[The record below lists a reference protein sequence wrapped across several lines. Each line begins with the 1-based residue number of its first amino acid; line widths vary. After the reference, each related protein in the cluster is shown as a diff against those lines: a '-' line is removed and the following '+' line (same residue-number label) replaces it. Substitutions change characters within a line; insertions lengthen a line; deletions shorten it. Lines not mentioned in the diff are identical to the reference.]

1 MSNVSFVFDHTP
13 QAVLMA
19 GLFALGGA
27 ASWAALRWR
36 VEALLAAPR
45 FFARLLTGLLA
56 RRPGWPILALVIF
69 TYNATA
75 IFLYMLTGVIPW
87 GAHAVTFLTGFSVVA
102 AGVLAREML
111 PPPAAPPILSPMAQ
125 ICGLLTFL
133 LELPC
138 FWYAMAMGSTIS
150 PPLWDMIA
158 SRSAA
163 PLTPCVTAY
172 LLVIVPTL
180 TLSAAAEGYAI
191 ACSLPPERPSPPRAQ
206 GSP

>member
-1 MSNVSFVFDHTP
+1 MSSVTFVFDHTP

-36 VEALLAAPR
+36 VESLLSVPR
-45 FFARLLTGLLA
+45 AFARLLTGLLA
-56 RRPGWPILALVIF
+56 RRLAWPLLALVIF
-69 TYNATA
+69 AYNATA

-111 PPPAAPPILSPMAQ
+111 PPPAAPPVLSPMAQ
-125 ICGLLTFL
+125 VCGLLTFL

-138 FWYAMAMGSTIS
+138 FWYAMAMGSTIT

-158 SRSAA
+158 ARSAA

-172 LLVIVPTL
+172 LLVILPTL
-180 TLSAAAEGYAI
+180 AVSAAAEGYAI
-191 ACSLPPERPSPPRAQ
+191 VSSLPPERPPSPPGA
-206 GSP
+206 G